1 MGLQFQVFV
10 LCLSI
15 QFMIIAAT
23 TNSDDAA
30 ALNSLKFSWENFP
43 PSWRG
48 SDPCDEHWEG
58 IRCTNSR
65 VISIT
70 LSGMGLSGTLSGDIT
85 ALLELQTLDL
95 SYNKDLG
102 GSLPAAIGDLK
113 NLTTLI
119 LVGCGFSGPIPH
131 SIGSLSKLVYLSLN
145 SNSFSGQIPPSIG
158 SLSELYWLDL
168 ADNELSGTIPVSS
181 GDSSGLDMLVR
192 TKHFHLGN
200 NQLSG
205 TIPEKLFSP
214 KMVLI
219 HVLFES
225 NNLTGTL
232 PVSLGLVQTLEVVRF
247 DRNRLS
253 GSIPSNL
260 NNLSHVNELFLSNN
274 RLTGPMPNLTGLD
287 SLFSLDMSNNSF
299 DASDFPAWFSTLQS
313 LTTVM
318 MDSTQLQGEVPPE
331 FFRHPHLQ
339 TVVMRHNQLNGTM
352 DIGSSHS
359 NQLELVDLTGNQIS
373 GFTSTTGADNVDFI
387 LANNPICEESG
398 ETKDYC
404 TPNEESSTYSTPSNN
419 CRHDSCSS
427 DQISSPNCQCAYPYT
442 GTLVFR
448 APSFSGLGNF
458 TYFTTLEGDMTLA
471 FQSYKLPVDS
481 ISLSNPRKDSN
492 EYLNLNVQVFPPSS
506 EDSFNR
512 TGISSLGFVL
522 SNQTYKPP
530 HNFGPY
536 YFIGDPYGH
545 FAGSASKNSINI
557 GIIIGAAAGGCV
569 LLLLLIFAGVYAHR
583 QKKIAQKANEQ
594 NPFAHWD
601 QNKSSGNIPQLKGA
615 RCFSFEEVNKF
626 TNQFSEAN
634 NIGSGG
640 YGKV

>member
-1 MGLQFQVFV
+1 MGLQFQLFV
-10 LCLSI
+10 LCISI

-43 PSWRG
+43 PSWRS

-70 LSGMGLSGTLSGDIT
+70 LSGMRLSGTLSGDIT
-85 ALLELQTLDL
+85 ALSELQTLDL

-102 GSLPAAIGDLK
+102 GSLPAEIGNLNK
-113 NLTTLI
+113 LTTLI

-168 ADNELSGTIPVSS
+168 ADNKLTGTIPVSS

-192 TKHFHLGN
+192 TKHFHLGK

-253 GSIPSNL
+253 GSIPLNL

-299 DASDFPAWFSTLQS
+299 DASDFPTWFSTLQS

-331 FFRHPHLQ
+331 FFSHPHLQ
-339 TVVMRHNQLNGTM
+339 TVVMRNNQLNGTM

-387 LANNPICEESG
+387 LASNPICEESG

-404 TPNEESSTYSTPSNN
+404 TPNKESPTYSTPSNN
-419 CRHDSCSS
+419 CRQDSCSS
-427 DQISSPNCQCAYPYT
+427 DQISSPNCLCAHPYT

-448 APSFSGLGNF
+448 APSFSGLGNI
-458 TYFTTLEGDMTLA
+458 TYFTTLEVDMTSA
-471 FQSYKLPVDS
+471 FRSYQLPVDS

-492 EYLNLNVQVFPPSS
+492 EYLNLKVQVFPPSG

-626 TNQFSEAN
+626 TNHFSEAN
-634 NIGSGG
+634 AIGSGG